1 MAFIPLFLGAHSKS
15 VLLLVLG
22 IFFLS
27 RQLYHHLFVQNFS
40 SFRKRL
46 HYRSILI
53 YIDLKRLQCAT
64 VEKLRL
70 DNLCVQRR
78 RVGAHLFRILFGD
91 GLMLLGRL
99 SP

>member
-1 MAFIPLFLGAHSKS
+1 MAFIPFFLRADSKS
-15 VLLLVLG
+15 VLLLVLR
-22 IFFLS
+22 IFLLPC
-27 RQLYHHLFVQNFS
+27 QLYHHLFVQNFS

-53 YIDLKRLQCAT
+53 DIDLKRLQCTA

-70 DNLCVQRR
+70 DNLCVKRR
-78 RVGAHLFRILFGD
+78 RVGTHLFRILFGD
-91 GLMLLGRL
+91 GLMLLGGL